1 MDNGEVFFALL
12 RLLRDCQFAGEEPG
26 EPRLSSM
33 MEDFLC
39 TASSLLKAFSVA
51 SVSSSSSSDN
61 LWQNFLLFTPPEI
74 HSSLKLRLN
83 IENAGSPV
91 TYNMYYKIKYCPY
104 KSIQTCWSILRNDG
118 SLSVNSLGERVV

>member
-1 MDNGEVFFALL
+1 MDYGEGFFDYL
-12 RLLRDCQFAGEEPG
+12 RLLRDFQLAGEEPG
-26 EPRLSSM
+26 EPRPSSM
-33 MEDFLC
+33 IEDFLC

-91 TYNMYYKIKYCPY
+91 T
-104 KSIQTCWSILRNDG
+104 
-118 SLSVNSLGERVV
+118 

>member
-1 MDNGEVFFALL
+1 MLDVLFIQDISFLFRDL
-12 RLLRDCQFAGEEPG
+12 IDCQQLYIKRMDESRLDYRDWSDGQLAGEEPG
-26 EPRLSSM
+26 DPMLSSM
-33 MEDFLC
+33 IEDFLC

-61 LWQNFLLFTPPEI
+61 LWQNFLLLTPSEI

-91 TYNMYYKIKYCPY
+91 T
-104 KSIQTCWSILRNDG
+104 
-118 SLSVNSLGERVV
+118 